1 MRDNQKRIRR
11 AAHEPPPQASSPV
24 ASSGAMA
31 YVVPTEF
38 VELPSRG
45 QFYAEDHPL
54 FQQETVEIKFMT
66 AKDEDILSSTA
77 LIKNGLVIDRL
88 LESIIVGDIDPRSLL
103 VGDRSAIMIAAR
115 ISSYGSSYKA
125 RVDCPACNTD
135 VEYVFDL
142 KKTNLIQNCFDN
154 KFLKKS
160 GVNHQPSSSHFDVTL
175 PVSKVKVSLRALN
188 GDDEKELSEINEDEL
203 ITSTLSLFIGSIEGN
218 TDVGVIKTFVQNMP
232 AGDSKYLRGIYPD
245 LVPTINLKQEFVCEN
260 CLHHTEMEVP
270 LSAEFFW
277 PG

>member
-11 AAHEPPPQASSPV
+11 AAAEPPPQACSP
-24 ASSGAMA
+24 APTGAGMS

-45 QFYAEDHPL
+45 QFYSEGHPL
-54 FQQETVEIKFMT
+54 FQQETIEIKFMT

-88 LESIIVGDIDPRSLL
+88 LESLMVQDIDPKTLL

-115 ISSYGSSYKA
+115 ISSYGPSYKA
-125 RVDCPACNTD
+125 SVDCPSCETD
-135 VEYVFDL
+135 VEYIFDL

-154 KFLKKS
+154 KFLKKNS
-160 GVNHQPSSSHFDVTL
+160 IEHDVDGAHFSITL
-175 PVSKVKVSLRALN
+175 PVSKVRIGLRPLD
-188 GDDEKELSEINEDEL
+188 GDDEKLLGDIDEDQL
-203 ITSTLSLFIGSIEGN
+203 ITSTLSLFISSVN
-218 TDVGVIKTFVQNMP
+218 DSTDTDTIGTFIDNMP
-232 AGDSKYLRGIYPD
+232 AADSKHVRGIYPD

-260 CLHHTEMEVP
+260 CLHHTDMEVP